1 MSIDVPQSR
10 NLKDILPKEPLLL
23 MGAGPVPLP
32 PTVAAANS
40 QVINHLGPYMGK
52 ILEGVKQMGRY
63 VFQTKS
69 EKLIGI
75 SGPGS
80 AAMEMAITNLLWPG
94 RRVLVLSN
102 GTFSRRFSEMAS
114 AVGAE
119 VDIVRADGIVPISP
133 DQVKKAMDKRRYDVV
148 TMSQGETAC
157 GVKNIYIKEISK
169 IVGNHQALFIVDA
182 VCTLA
187 TTELKMDEWGID
199 VCVVAGQKGL
209 SSIPGVS
216 LIAFSNKAWECI
228 DKRLARMPHWC
239 LDAKRAWEFWG
250 SHKYHYT
257 APTSGLLAIH
267 EALHLITEE
276 TLEKRIKRHEESARY
291 LQNRLISM
299 GLEMYVKE
307 DYRLNS
313 VNAVKI
319 PNGIDDRKLIE
330 DMRNNS
336 GVEIANAFGHPIF
349 RIGQMGEQCRPENVS
364 RTLLA
369 LASAAKSQGLN
380 LDTKETKLV

>member
-169 IVGNHQALFIVDA
+169 IVGDHQALFIVDA

-307 DYRLNS
+307 DCRLNS

-369 LASAAKSQGLN
+369 LASAAKVTGI
-380 LDTKETKLV
+380 KFRY

>member
-148 TMSQGETAC
+148 TMSQGETPC

-307 DYRLNS
+307 DCRLNS

-369 LASAAKSQGLN
+369 LASAAKLQGLN

>member
-307 DYRLNS
+307 DCRLNS

-369 LASAAKSQGLN
+369 LASAAKLQGLN

>member
-182 VCTLA
+182 VCT
-187 TTELKMDEWGID
+187 
-199 VCVVAGQKGL
+199 
-209 SSIPGVS
+209 
-216 LIAFSNKAWECI
+216 
-228 DKRLARMPHWC
+228 
-239 LDAKRAWEFWG
+239 
-250 SHKYHYT
+250 
-257 APTSGLLAIH
+257 
-267 EALHLITEE
+267 
-276 TLEKRIKRHEESARY
+276 
-291 LQNRLISM
+291 
-299 GLEMYVKE
+299 
-307 DYRLNS
+307 
-313 VNAVKI
+313 
-319 PNGIDDRKLIE
+319 
-330 DMRNNS
+330 
-336 GVEIANAFGHPIF
+336 
-349 RIGQMGEQCRPENVS
+349 
-364 RTLLA
+364 
-369 LASAAKSQGLN
+369 
-380 LDTKETKLV
+380 